1 MMGDGLLSY
10 FFKLICD
17 FEGFFFKS
25 VPETSVNPSLGFRSL
40 VVMKLVKKF
49 GVISKKFGVISK
61 KNSEYFCIRV

>member
-1 MMGDGLLSY
+1 MMVDGLLSY
-10 FFKLICD
+10 FSKFICD

-49 GVISKKFGVISK
+49 GIFLYSGLEDPSFL
-61 KNSEYFCIRV
+61 SEPFIK